1 MLVDEGLPAN
11 ERSQA
16 GLTLS
21 PRVAPLLT
29 AVAAALALTGFFLP
43 WMNGAGPFDL
53 RSFSGFDFARLVR
66 NFEITADS
74 ASSSAQVRGTAVA
87 LYLVPALALNAAVL
101 HVAAPLLGLQG
112 RLVGW
117 ALLDSGGYALAVLA
131 LLLFLSLAPLNDFA
145 STVGLPSW
153 GFALSVT
160 SGALLMWLGRR
171 ELAAGPPDKDDP

>member
-1 MLVDEGLPAN
+1 MLADERLPAK
-11 ERSQA
+11 ERPQV
-16 GLTLS
+16 GLALS
-21 PRVAPLLT
+21 PRIAPLLT
-29 AVAAALALTGFFLP
+29 IVAAALAVAGFFLP

-101 HVAAPLLGLQG
+101 HAAAPLLGLQR

-117 ALLDSGGYALAVLA
+117 ALLVSGAYALAILG
-131 LLLFLSLAPLNDFA
+131 LLLLLSLAPLNDFQ
-145 STVGLPSW
+145 SSVGLPSW
-153 GFALSVT
+153 GFALSAA
-160 SGALLMWLGRR
+160 SGALLVWLGRR
-171 ELAAGPPDKDDP
+171 ELSQQKELDRA